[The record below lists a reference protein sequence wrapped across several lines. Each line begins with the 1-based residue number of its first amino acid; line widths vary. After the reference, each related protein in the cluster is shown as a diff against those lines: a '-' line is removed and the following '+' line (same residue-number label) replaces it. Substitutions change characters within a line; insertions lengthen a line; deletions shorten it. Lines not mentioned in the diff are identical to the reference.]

1 MVESVLTRPKWLLKT
16 VLHCKS
22 FGIWGNAITEVTS
35 TILLFLLLL
44 ILIIILIIITKIFI
58 ITMMDL
64 VLEDVIR
71 EEFLSATASLGKPL

>member
-1 MVESVLTRPKWLLKT
+1 MHFVIH
-16 VLHCKS
+16 LHRQNHQS
-22 FGIWGNAITEVTS
+22 NTS

>member
-44 ILIIILIIITKIFI
+44 ILIIITKILI

>member
-1 MVESVLTRPKWLLKT
+1 MHFVIH
-16 VLHCKS
+16 LHRQNHQS
-22 FGIWGNAITEVTS
+22 NTS
-35 TILLFLLLL
+35 KILLFLLLL
-44 ILIIILIIITKIFI
+44 ILIIITKILI

>member
-1 MVESVLTRPKWLLKT
+1 MHFVIH
-16 VLHCKS
+16 LHCQNYQS
-22 FGIWGNAITEVTS
+22 NTS